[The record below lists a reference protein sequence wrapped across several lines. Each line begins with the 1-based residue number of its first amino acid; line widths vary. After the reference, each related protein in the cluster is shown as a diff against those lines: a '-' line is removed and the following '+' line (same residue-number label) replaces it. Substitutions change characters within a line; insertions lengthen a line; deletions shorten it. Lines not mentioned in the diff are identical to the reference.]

1 MPPFSVRIDP
11 FNWLL
16 HGKLGFE
23 LEVGV
28 LDFMS
33 IELVPEFVVNEQPP
47 SFNFFA
53 GREDPLY
60 RESDGI
66 GPISG
71 TSIGLGFWL
80 EGKALHGYVLRAI
93 LTNYSYHYVARDA
106 AGEFDNVS
114 HVERHFYGFF
124 GSNAVWGVFTLGG
137 GIGLGVELNKETRCF
152 ENDAAATPTRSG
164 CPDSEL
170 LIKADRNATAA
181 SGPLVDLS
189 GGLGGVQILGRISLG
204 VTID

>member
-33 IELVPEFVVNEQPP
+33 VELVPEFVVNEQPP
-47 SFNFFA
+47 SFNFFS

-93 LTNYSYHYVARDA
+93 LTNYSYHYIARDED
-106 AGEFDNVS
+106 GEFDNVS

-152 ENDAAATPTRSG
+152 EDDGTPTRQG

-170 LIKADRNATAA
+170 LIKADRNAETV
-181 SGPLVDLS
+181 VDLG
-189 GGLGGVQILGRISLG
+189 GGLGGVQLLGRISLG

>member
-11 FNWLL
+11 FNWLIN
-16 HGKLGFE
+16 GTLGFE
-23 LEVGV
+23 FEVGL

-33 IELVPEFVVNEQPP
+33 VELVPEFVVSEQPP
-47 SFNFFA
+47 GFSIA
-53 GREDPLY
+53 GREDTLY
-60 RESDGI
+60 RESDGL
-66 GPISG
+66 GPLSG

-93 LTNYSYHYVARDA
+93 LTNYSYQYIAKDD

-114 HVERHFYGFF
+114 HVDRHFYGYF
-124 GSNAVWGVFTLGG
+124 GSHAVWGVFTLAGG
-137 GIGLGVELNKETRCF
+137 LGLGVELNKERRCF
-152 ENDAAATPTRSG
+152 ESDGTPTRSG
-164 CPDSEL
+164 CDSEL
-170 LIKADRNATAA
+170 LIKAARFNPN
-181 SGPLVDLS
+181 SSENPVFDLG

>member
-11 FNWLL
+11 FNWLIN
-16 HGKLGFE
+16 GKLGFE
-23 LEVGV
+23 LEVGL
-28 LDFMS
+28 LDFMTV
-33 IELVPEFVVNEQPP
+33 ELVPQFVVNEQPP
-47 SFNFFA
+47 NFSIA
-53 GREDPLY
+53 GREDTLY
-60 RESDGI
+60 LESDGI

-93 LTNYSYHYVARDA
+93 LTNYSYHYVAKDE

-114 HVERHFYGFF
+114 HVERHFYGYF
-124 GSNAVWGVFTLGG
+124 GSHAVWGVFTLGG

-152 ENDAAATPTRSG
+152 EEDGTPTRSG
-164 CPDSEL
+164 CDSEL
-170 LIKADRNATAA
+170 LIMGDRNLETVA
-181 SGPLVDLS
+181 DLS

-204 VTID
+204 ITID